1 MGSAGECVLFG
12 CYICL
17 DFVFALLVS
26 WFAWRALLWFMVGG
40 RLLFYLLAMSLYCG
54 EVSAGV
60 DCFTVIIAG

>member
-1 MGSAGECVLFG
+1 MGSAGERVLFG

-40 RLLFYLLAMSLYCG
+40 RVVILL
-54 EVSAGV
+54 V
-60 DCFTVIIAG
+60 DYEFVLW